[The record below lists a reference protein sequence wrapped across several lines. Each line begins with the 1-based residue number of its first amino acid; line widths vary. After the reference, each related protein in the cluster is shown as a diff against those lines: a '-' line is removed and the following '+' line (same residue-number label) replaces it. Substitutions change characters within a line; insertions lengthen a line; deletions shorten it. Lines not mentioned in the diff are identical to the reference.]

1 MPDWLLYSNMP
12 RWAQQLLPIGVLLAV
27 IALVLSRLPKVELD
41 TPLSDRFRRRRA
53 ANWLP
58 LGMTYAFLYFGR
70 YNLAALKIKGVEA
83 LTEQQYGDIFFVGA
97 LIYGFAFLING
108 PLTDRLGGRKTII
121 IAAAGAAAAN
131 AAMGLLAM
139 HGPLGDQV
147 TALSILYGA
156 NMYFQ
161 SFGAV
166 SIVKVNAHWFH
177 VRERGVLGGVFG
189 ILISLGVYF
198 AFDWG
203 RRISV
208 AWPHDS
214 QWVFFIPAA
223 VLALFVIIDFLI
235 IRDSPSGAGYDD
247 FDVADA
253 SSGQSSVRQPA
264 LQVMASLLKNPII
277 ITIAII
283 EFCSGFL
290 RNAIMH
296 WYPDFA
302 SSLGLRGGFVYQ
314 NWGMLLCVA
323 GITGGMFAGLLSD
336 RLFDSRRGPVAGVL
350 YGLMLAGAVALVPLL
365 GLPASVGWMVV
376 FMSMAIIGVHGML
389 SGTASADFGGKNN
402 AGIAVGMIDGCVY
415 LGTALQSIV
424 LGNLLPSKESAAA
437 SQVSSWKVWPYAMVP
452 LAVIGL
458 VLCIRLWNARPQ
470 PAVTTAIEP
479 EPGA

>member
-1 MPDWLLYSNMP
+1 VPDWLYYSNMP
-12 RWAQQLLPIGVLLAV
+12 RWAQQLLPIVVLLTV
-27 IALVLSRLPKVELD
+27 IVLVLSRLPKVELE
-41 TPLSDRFRRRRA
+41 TPLSDRFRRRRV

-97 LIYGFAFLING
+97 LVYGFAFLING
-108 PLTDRLGGRKTII
+108 PLTDRLGGRKTIL

-139 HGPLGDQV
+139 HGALGQQV
-147 TALSILYGA
+147 TALAILYGA

-177 VRERGVLGGVFG
+177 VRERGVLGGMFG

-203 RRISV
+203 RRISIT
-208 AWPHDS
+208 WPHDS
-214 QWVFFIPAA
+214 QWVFLIPAA
-223 VLALFVIIDFLI
+223 VLALFLVIDFFV
-235 IRDSPSGAGYDD
+235 IRDSPAKAGYDD

-253 SSGQSSVRQPA
+253 SSGETGPRRPA
-264 LQVMASLLKNPII
+264 LEVIVSLLKNPII
-277 ITIAII
+277 VTIAII

-302 SSLGLRGGFVYQ
+302 SSLGLKGGFVYQ

-323 GITGGMFAGLLSD
+323 GITGGMFAGILSD
-336 RLFDSRRGPVAGVL
+336 RLFDSRRGPVAGLL
-350 YGLMLAGAVALVPLL
+350 YGLMLAGAVVLVPLL
-365 GLPASVGWMVV
+365 GLPSSVGWMVV

-402 AGIAVGMIDGCVY
+402 AGIAVGLIDGCVY

-424 LGNLLPSKESAAA
+424 LGNLLPAKESAEATDISA
-437 SQVSSWKVWPYAMVP
+437 WRVWPYAMVP

-458 VLCIRLWNARPQ
+458 VLCIRVWYARPQ
-470 PAVTTAIEP
+470 PKIATAVEP
-479 EPGA
+479 S

>member
-1 MPDWLLYSNMP
+1 MPDWLYYSNMP
-12 RWAQQLLPIGVLLAV
+12 RWAQQLLPIVVLLTV
-27 IALVLSRLPKVELD
+27 IVLVLSRLPKVELE
-41 TPLSDRFRRRRA
+41 TPLSDRFRRRRV

-97 LIYGFAFLING
+97 LVYGFAFLING
-108 PLTDRLGGRKTII
+108 PLTDRLGGRKTIL

-139 HGPLGDQV
+139 HGPLGEQV

-177 VRERGVLGGVFG
+177 VRERGVLGGMFG

-214 QWVFFIPAA
+214 QWVFLIPAA
-223 VLALFVIIDFLI
+223 VLALFLVIDFFI
-235 IRDSPSGAGYDD
+235 IRDSPSRAGFDD

-253 SSGQSSVRQPA
+253 SSGDVGPRRPA
-264 LQVMASLLKNPII
+264 LEVIVSLLKNPII

-302 SSLGLRGGFVYQ
+302 SSLGLKGGFVYQ

-323 GITGGMFAGLLSD
+323 GITGGMFAGVLSD
-336 RLFDSRRGPVAGVL
+336 RLFDSRRGPVAGLL
-350 YGLMLAGAVALVPLL
+350 YGLMLAGAVVLVPLL
-365 GLPASVGWMVV
+365 GLPSSVGWMVV

-402 AGIAVGMIDGCVY
+402 AGIAVGLIDGCVY

-424 LGNLLPSKESAAA
+424 LGNLLPSKESAEAA
-437 SQVSSWKVWPYAMVP
+437 SASAWKVWPYAMVP

-458 VLCIRLWNARPQ
+458 VLCIRVWHARPQ
-470 PAVTTAIEP
+470 PKVTTAV
-479 EPGA
+479 EPG